1 VIDVRDASA
10 EVRAL
15 ARSLRENPSSLLREA
30 KEQGVEIA
38 K

>member
-1 VIDVRDASA
+1 
-10 EVRAL
+10 VRAL
-15 ARSLRENPSSLLREA
+15 ARSLRENPSSLLRES